1 MILKHKNQAT
11 HKISNVKETV
21 AVFMSNSIE
30 RLTSN
35 I

>member
-11 HKISNVKETV
+11 RKISNVKETA